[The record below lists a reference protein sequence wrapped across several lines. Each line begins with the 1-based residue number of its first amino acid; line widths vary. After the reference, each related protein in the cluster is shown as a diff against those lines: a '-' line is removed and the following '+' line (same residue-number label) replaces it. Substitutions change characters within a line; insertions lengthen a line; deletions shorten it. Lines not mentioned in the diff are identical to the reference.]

1 MFHSSIPTLCDELS
15 GSKAAHLWR
24 RKPILAMFSVF
35 GFLALSQGDCLYW
48 HCTIGILNLYGGS
61 LAGFFPSS
69 GFPRIH
75 LVSLVSLF
83 IYVLLLHYITA

>member
-1 MFHSSIPTLCDELS
+1 MSSLGLRLRIFGE
-15 GSKAAHLWR
+15 G
-24 RKPILAMFSVF
+24 KPILATVSVF
-35 GFLALSQGDCLYW
+35 GFLALSHGDYLYW

-61 LAGFFPSS
+61 VARFFPSS

-83 IYVLLLHYITA
+83 IYVCCCFIV